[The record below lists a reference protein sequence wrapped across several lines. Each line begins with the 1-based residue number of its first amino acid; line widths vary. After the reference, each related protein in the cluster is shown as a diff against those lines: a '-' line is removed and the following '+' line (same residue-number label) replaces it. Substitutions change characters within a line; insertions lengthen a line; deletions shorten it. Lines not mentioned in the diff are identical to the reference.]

1 MTAISFTA
9 AGHAPVCVRV
19 VMLEGQAWFATTD
32 VIRKALRLR
41 VREALRRLGQ
51 LQPSE
56 RRIIDRRSIERV
68 ERGNPRLTMVSLA
81 GLPKLIPDR
90 PEFAAFREWAA
101 SIQPKEPQ

>member
-9 AGHAPVCVRV
+9 AGHAPVRVRV
-19 VMLEGQAWFATTD
+19 VMLDGQPWFATTD

-51 LQPSE
+51 LLPAE
-56 RRIIDRRSIERV
+56 RRIIDRRTIERV

-81 GLPKLIPDR
+81 GLARLIPDR
-90 PEFAAFREWAA
+90 SEFDAFRAWAA
-101 SIQPKEPQ
+101 ALDATA